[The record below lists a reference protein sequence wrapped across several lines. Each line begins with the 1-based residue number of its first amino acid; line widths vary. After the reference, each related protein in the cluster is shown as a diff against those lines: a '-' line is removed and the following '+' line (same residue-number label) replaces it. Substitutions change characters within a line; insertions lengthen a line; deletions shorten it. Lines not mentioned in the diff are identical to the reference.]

1 MHEDD
6 AARGFARLMPGD
18 GVEVEAA
25 PREGKVNFRATR
37 DGMLLV
43 DTERLERFNLVP
55 DVMCCTRHNYS
66 VLTAGTRL
74 AGSRAIPLFLSR
86 PGFLKA
92 LSVLEDG
99 PLFKVVP
106 MRKAKIGIL
115 VTGTEVFQGLIQDR
129 FAPIITQKAQ
139 QHHCEVVKTLFAP
152 DDAALIVRGVRDLLD
167 AGADFIVTTAG
178 MSVDPLFFK
187 TSVFDIILPRMLAGV
202 PITRLDLAK
211 IGNGGLCMEC
221 KVCTF
226 PKCPFGKV

>member
-1 MHEDD
+1 
-6 AARGFARLMPGD
+6 MPGD

-92 LSVLEDG
+92 LSVFG
-99 PLFKVVP
+99 RRPAVQSRRPCARPKS
-106 MRKAKIGIL
+106 AIL
-115 VTGTEVFQGLIQDR
+115 VTGTEVFQGLIEDR

-139 QHHCEVVKTLFAP
+139 QHHCGVVKTLFAP
-152 DDAALIVRGVRDLLD
+152 DDADLIVRGVRDLL
-167 AGADFIVTTAG
+167 
-178 MSVDPLFFK
+178 
-187 TSVFDIILPRMLAGV
+187 
-202 PITRLDLAK
+202 
-211 IGNGGLCMEC
+211 
-221 KVCTF
+221 
-226 PKCPFGKV
+226 